1 MKINKL
7 PSLEYLKECFE
18 IDAASPSYL
27 KWKKDRPLHHFNSIK
42 SYKAWKSKISDSQIN
57 LLDKDNYYIVFSHT
71 FLNKTTR
78 YKVHRIIYV
87 ISNGEDSLN
96 DFLVDH
102 IDGDKLNNNPKNLRT
117 ATVSQNLL
125 NRSKQKNNSTGHK
138 NITFSKKRKKYVC
151 KIQVRRKEIHIGEFD
166 TIQEAIEKRDIEAKK
181 IIGEFYKS

>member
-18 IDAASPSYL
+18 IDATSPSYL

-42 SYKAWKSKISDSQIN
+42 SYKAWKNKISDSQIN
-57 LLDKDNYYIVFSHT
+57 SLDKDNYYFVFSHT
-71 FLNKTTR
+71 IFNKRTR

-151 KIQVRRKEIHIGEFD
+151 KIQVRTKEIHIGEFH